1 MPRPRAA
8 GTRRSSWSALLTA
21 ASLVMAAPA
30 AAAPATVSAPA
41 AAPPPA
47 PAPAAAPAPSTT
59 SKQTGPKSQPPPSP
73 DQPFNLPVA
82 ARTDAYG
89 PRPPGVP
96 ELTREQIVQYGLQNP
111 LVKAADAQIEQMEA
125 TLLRARFSWV
135 PVIKTTTALAPG
147 VYTRCKDVQLQTVG
161 DAEPVDFQYCRP
173 AGEDGAKDDFD
184 VDTIGGYFRQ
194 LKEAGIAFR
203 FGADFIIPLF
213 TSGKIKHGKEMAQAG
228 VALAQLAKERTR
240 QETVLRVHQAHTALL
255 LARESLAILDEAWK
269 VVQEAKGQILVD
281 LGETEDADVDD
292 TNPDRDPAD
301 LPRVELGELTL
312 MERALE
318 ARKIESVALAT
329 LWTIAGEAAPVGFDI
344 AERALVTDS
353 VDGGLRELSHY
364 REMGEQQRPE
374 AKMAAGLVELRKAGE
389 KFARSQFLPDFGIAV
404 SVQISYMNQA
414 DRNMKA
420 LYYFDRFNY
429 NRVIF
434 AFAMNWNLDFH
445 NSYFGLKKAR
455 AERREAEHQRE
466 AARYLLGLEVEKAY
480 RDLQHA
486 DKSVKLTEQA
496 TKKAKQLVVD
506 QQVKQTVGGGNFAEL
521 EKALT
526 RWAEWRFKQFEAI
539 HAHNVA
545 LAGLSRAVG
554 TALGASPS
562 PTAASAPTNSISAAS
577 SP

>member
-1 MPRPRAA
+1 MPQPRAA
-8 GTRRSSWSALLTA
+8 GFVRALGSFVVALAVATPVA
-21 ASLVMAAPA
+21 A
-30 AAAPATVSAPA
+30 
-41 AAPPPA
+41 A
-47 PAPAAAPAPSTT
+47 PAPAAAPAVPAPGASPPAPVSSTT
-59 SKQTGPKSQPPPSP
+59 SKPTGPKSQPPPSP
-73 DQPFNLPVA
+73 DQPFNLPTA

-96 ELTREQIVQYGLQNP
+96 ELTREQIVAYGLQNP
-111 LVKAADAQIEQMEA
+111 LVKAADAQIEQMES
-125 TLLRARFSWV
+125 TLLRAKFSWV

-147 VYTRCKDVQLQTVG
+147 VYTRCQDVQLETAG
-161 DAEPVDFQYCRP
+161 GTDSIDFQYCTP
-173 AGEDGAKDDFD
+173 AGANGMGIVD
-184 VDTIGGYFRQ
+184 VDTISGYFRQ
-194 LKEAGIAFR
+194 LKEAGIAVR
-203 FGADFIIPLF
+203 FGADFIIPVF
-213 TSGKIKHGKEMAQAG
+213 TSGKIKSGKEMAAAG
-228 VALAQLAKERTR
+228 VALARLNKERTR
-240 QETVLRVHQAHTALL
+240 QETVLRVYQAHTALL

-281 LGETEDADVDD
+281 LGETEDADPDES
-292 TNPDRDPAD
+292 NPDRDPAD

-318 ARKIESVALAT
+318 ARKIEAVALAT
-329 LWTIAGEAAPVGFDI
+329 LWTIAGEAAPIGFDI
-344 AERALVTDS
+344 AERALVTDG
-353 VDGGLRELSHY
+353 VEGGLRDLPHY
-364 REMGEQQRPE
+364 RELGAQQRPE

-414 DRNMKA
+414 DRAMKA
-420 LYYFDRFNY
+420 LYYFDRYNY

-486 DKSVKLTEQA
+486 DRSVKLTEQA
-496 TKKAKQLVVD
+496 TRKAKQLVVD
-506 QQVKQTVGGGNFAEL
+506 QQVKGTVGGGNFAEL

-545 LAGLSRAVG
+545 LAALSRAVG
-554 TALGASPS
+554 TSLGASPNPS
-562 PTAASAPTNSISAAS
+562 AASAPPNTISVTS